1 MRRILLLA
9 ALPLHAHM
17 VSLSTGDILVEGR
30 FATYELRM
38 PIYEIQHVKD
48 PEPALFAN
56 IHFRSSGVEA
66 RLREKSCSVDAPSV
80 GPSACTGS
88 SAALLVELKREE
100 IDRKRCS
107 STLPFSRSS
116 RFRCPDS

>member
-38 PIYEIQHVKD
+38 PIYEIQHVND

-66 RLREKSCSVDAPSV
+66 RLREQTCTLDASDSSFKCIARYELPLDVSC
-80 GPSACTGS
+80 
-88 SAALLVELKREE
+88 LLM
-100 IDRKRCS
+100 
-107 STLPFSRSS
+107 
-116 RFRCPDS
+116 

>member
-1 MRRILLLA
+1 MGMRGILLLA
-9 ALPLHAHM
+9 GRPLHASM

-56 IHFRSSGVEA
+56 IHFRSSGAEP
-66 RLREKSCSVDAPSV
+66 RLREQTCSIDAPANYFKSIARDER
-80 GPSACTGS
+80 PSAVGVFS
-88 SAALLVELKREE
+88 VEY
-100 IDRKRCS
+100 
-107 STLPFSRSS
+107 
-116 RFRCPDS
+116 